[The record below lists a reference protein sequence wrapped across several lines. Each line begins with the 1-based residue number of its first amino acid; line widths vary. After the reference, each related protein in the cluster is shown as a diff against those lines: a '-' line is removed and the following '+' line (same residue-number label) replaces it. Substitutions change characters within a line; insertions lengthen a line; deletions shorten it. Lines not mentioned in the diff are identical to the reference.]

1 LLLFKK
7 ESSGTS
13 APINFFINGLLH
25 KTYLKNNNLL
35 ENSQTHRGE
44 TSMQPELNHSTKLE
58 PKRHNWRVWWTLTR
72 PHTLTAAF
80 VPVFIGTALALP
92 FININLTMFIMMLLA
107 CLIIQAAT
115 NMINEYY
122 DFKRGLDH
130 EGSFG
135 IGGAIVREGV
145 KPKTVLTIAFILF
158 GIATLIGI
166 YICMHSSWWLALIGT
181 ICMAAAYLYT
191 GGPVPIAYT
200 PFGEIVAGLFMGNI
214 IILLSF
220 FVQTNTIT
228 LESVLVSMP
237 ISILVGAILLANNIR
252 DLDGDQENGRKTL
265 AIIVGRQNAIKVL
278 ASMFIVSYLWVI
290 VLIFL
295 TFASPW
301 LLLVLLSI
309 PKAIQATKGFIGKTK
324 PIQMMPAMKATAQTN
339 TIFGLLISIGL
350 VLAYFM

>member
-1 LLLFKK
+1 
-7 ESSGTS
+7 
-13 APINFFINGLLH
+13 
-25 KTYLKNNNLL
+25 
-35 ENSQTHRGE
+35 
-44 TSMQPELNHSTKLE
+44 MQPEVNHSTDIL
-58 PKRHNWRVWWTLTR
+58 PKRRNWRVWWTLTR

-92 FININLTMFIMMLLA
+92 YTSINVTLFIMMLLA

-130 EGSFG
+130 EGSVG

-145 KPKTVLTIAFILF
+145 KPKTVLNLAFVLF

-166 YICMHSSWWLALIGT
+166 YICMQTSWWLAVIGT
-181 ICMAAAYLYT
+181 ICMAVAYFYT

-214 IILLSF
+214 IILLSYY
-220 FVQTNTIT
+220 VQANVIT
-228 LESVLVSMP
+228 VESVLISMP

-252 DLDGDQENGRKTL
+252 DLDGDKENGRKTL
-265 AIIVGRQNAIKVL
+265 AILVGRKKAVQVL
-278 ASMFIVSYLWVI
+278 ASMFTLSYLLII
-290 VLIFL
+290 VLIL
-295 TFASPW
+295 LNIASLW

-309 PKAIQATKGFIGKTK
+309 PKPIQATKGFIGKTI
-324 PIQMMPAMKATAQTN
+324 PLQMMPAMKATAQTN
-339 TIFGLLISIGL
+339 TLFGLLLSIGL
-350 VLAYFM
+350 VLAYFT